1 MSNYPINNNT
11 PIDFQPEEENEGG
24 LGLGAL
30 LGTCLKHKWP
40 IIGLTV
46 LGCALGLAK
55 AMTTTPIYG
64 ANALLQVQDKR
75 STLPSLDPQANN
87 PELKS
92 PITSKIELFKS
103 RKIIGGTVAALNL
116 EIHAAPV
123 YFPVIGSAFAR
134 HFSNSAED
142 QELSPPLFNLSEY
155 AWGGEKIQIST
166 LTVPESWLDSNLTLV
181 AGEKG
186 HYRLLRQEE
195 LILEGEVGHQAV
207 KELSN
212 NHGTVTILV
221 AALNA
226 RPDTRFNITRL
237 SQGKAIKSL
246 LTDFTI
252 SERGKGSD
260 FLELS
265 MESPSPELAMRTL
278 NEMIS
283 IYLQQNVGHK
293 SAELQKTSDFLE
305 NQLSTLKAQIDAAS
319 AELDAYKAKQG
330 TVDLDAE
337 TKSLLNVTV
346 DLQAQIS
353 DLQEKH
359 DELRLKFTES
369 HPSVTAINTHIARL
383 KAQIAA
389 NNSKIETLPE
399 TQQAIVKL
407 SRDVKVNTEFYNSL
421 LNNSLATKVAKEG
434 TVGDSRVID
443 YAVLNN
449 IPIKPNTLNIV
460 AIGSVLGFGL
470 GVLFS
475 LMRERLNR
483 GIDNPNLIEKH
494 LNLQVIASVP
504 FTENQSL
511 INKLIKS
518 TKNKIDQP
526 QILAVDNHDDLAVES
541 LRNLRTN
548 LHFTFVDSKNNIIT
562 ITGPSPDIGKSFVSL
577 NLTALLAQ
585 SGKKVLLIDADMRKG
600 IINKSLAL
608 KRGHG
613 LSELITNQ
621 ITLDQAINHI
631 TVGNFDF
638 ISTGVLPPNP
648 SELLLHPR
656 FAALLETLNAQ
667 YDHIII
673 DTPPI
678 LAVTDAAIIGRMTAA
693 TLMVVKSG
701 QHPMR
706 ELEQSVKRLLQARVL
721 LKGIVFN
728 GYQRTISTYD
738 YGYTNYVYKYNDK

>member
-1 MSNYPINNNT
+1 MSNYPIDSN
-11 PIDFQPEEENEGG
+11 PSIEFQPEEQEGG

-30 LGTCLKHKWP
+30 LGTCLKHKWS
-40 IIGLTV
+40 ILGLTL
-46 LGCALGLAK
+46 LGCALGLANS
-55 AMTTTPIYG
+55 MTTTPTYG

-75 STLPSLDPQANN
+75 STLPSLDPQANT
-87 PELKS
+87 PEIKS

-103 RKIIGGTVAALNL
+103 RKIIGGTVGALNL
-116 EIHAAPV
+116 EIQAEPV
-123 YFPVIGSAFAR
+123 YFPIIGGAFAR
-134 HFSNSAED
+134 HFASSEENTG
-142 QELSPPLFNLSEY
+142 QLSPPLFNLSEY
-155 AWGGEKIQIST
+155 AWGGEKIQLST
-166 LTVPESWLDSNLTLV
+166 LAVPESFLNQYFTLIS
-181 AGEKG
+181 GDNG
-186 HYRLLRQEE
+186 HYRLLQKEE
-195 LILEGEVGHQAV
+195 LILEGEVGLPVTKA
-207 KELSN
+207 LSKN
-212 NHGTVTILV
+212 RGNVTMLISTLS
-221 AALNA
+221 A
-226 RPDTRFNITRL
+226 RPGTKFSIKRL
-237 SQGKAIKSL
+237 SQGKAINNL
-246 LTDFTI
+246 LTDFVI
-252 SERGKGSD
+252 NERGKGSD

-265 MESPSPELAMRTL
+265 MEAPSPELAMRTL
-278 NEMIS
+278 NEMIG

-305 NQLSTLKAQIDAAS
+305 SQLATLKAQIDKSS

-330 TVDLDAE
+330 TIDLDAE
-337 TKSLLNVTV
+337 TKNILNVIV
-346 DLQAQIS
+346 NLQAQIS
-353 DLQEKH
+353 ELQQKH

-369 HPSVTAINTHIARL
+369 HPSVEAINTHISRI

-389 NNSKIETLPE
+389 NNTKIETLPE

-449 IPIKPNTLNIV
+449 VPVKPNTLNMV
-460 AIGSVLGFGL
+460 AIGSILGFGL
-470 GVLFS
+470 GILFS
-475 LMRERLNR
+475 LTRERLNL

-494 LNLQVIASVP
+494 LNVQVIASVP
-504 FTENQSL
+504 FTDNQAQIDKAIS
-511 INKLIKS
+511 NPKIKI
-518 TKNKIDQP
+518 TQP
-526 QILAVDNHDDLAVES
+526 QVLAVDNNDDLAIES

-548 LHFTFVDSKNNIIT
+548 LHFTFTDAKNNIIT
-562 ITGPSPDIGKSFVSL
+562 ITGPSPGIGKSFVSL
-577 NLTALLAQ
+577 NLAALLAQ

-600 IINKSLAL
+600 IINRALAL

-631 TVGNFDF
+631 TVGSFDF

-693 TLMVVKSG
+693 TLMVVKAG

-706 ELEQSVKRLLQARVL
+706 ELEQSVKRLLQARVQ

-728 GYQRTISTYD
+728 GYKRTISTYD